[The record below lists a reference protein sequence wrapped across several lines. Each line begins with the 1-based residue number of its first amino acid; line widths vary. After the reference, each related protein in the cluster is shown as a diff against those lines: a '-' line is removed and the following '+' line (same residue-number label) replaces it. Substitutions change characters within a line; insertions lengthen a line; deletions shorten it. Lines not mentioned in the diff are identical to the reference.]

1 MYVRSDTSPLT
12 SEGLWIPT
20 KEVTVMI
27 NRDRAWRRRKTRLIV
42 LKIRDTKNWLFR
54 QLGADDAQGK
64 PPEERKKHKP
74 GKLTRAQHL
83 RQSWSL
89 NQELADG
96 FQP

>member
-1 MYVRSDTSPLT
+1 
-12 SEGLWIPT
+12 
-20 KEVTVMI
+20 MI

-54 QLGADDAQGK
+54 QLGAEDAQGK
-64 PPEERKKHKP
+64 TPEERKKHKP

-83 RQSWSL
+83 RQSWSM

-96 FQP
+96 FQL